1 MNQFLLVAT
10 ISFLLLWQTNTLRAQ
25 RSQLEVGQALPE
37 LSMPSLTDDGTL
49 RLEKMD
55 GQLAFTNS
63 AGEVTKPRAVVVFFV
78 RY

>member
-1 MNQFLLVAT
+1 MNRFLLVAG
-10 ISFLLLWQTNTLRAQ
+10 ISFLLLWQADALHAQ
-25 RSQLEVGQALPE
+25 RSRLEVGQSLPE